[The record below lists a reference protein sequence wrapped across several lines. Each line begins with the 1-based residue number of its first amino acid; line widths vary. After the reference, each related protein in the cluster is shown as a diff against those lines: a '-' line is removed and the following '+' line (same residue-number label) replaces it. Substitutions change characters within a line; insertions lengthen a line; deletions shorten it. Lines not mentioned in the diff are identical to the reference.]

1 MDRITI
7 PSIRHRDHTT
17 EPPELLLLARRDYD
31 HPEARA
37 LLQALHAEQLT
48 RYGFADDPHDTDP
61 SDFRAP
67 GLFVIGYMDERP
79 VACGGCRPWDPLT
92 FEIKR
97 MYVSPD
103 HRGRGFGRLILQR
116 LEQQARTAGAR
127 RIILETGARN
137 AEALGLYAKAGY
149 HAIPTYAEAR
159 DPEVN
164 RAFAKTIS

>member
-1 MDRITI
+1 MTI
-7 PSIRHRDHTT
+7 SSVRHRHHPT
-17 EPPELLLLARRDYD
+17 EPPPLLLLARREYD

-61 SDFRAP
+61 SAFRPP
-67 GLFVIGYMDERP
+67 GLFLVGYVNERP
-79 VACGGCRPWDPLT
+79 VACGGCRAWDAFT
-92 FEIKR
+92 SEIKR

-116 LEQQARTAGAR
+116 LERHASTAGAH

-137 AEALGLYAKAGY
+137 AEALGLYAQAGY
-149 HAIPTYAEAR
+149 RPIPTYAEAR
-159 DPEVN
+159 DPDVN
-164 RAFAKTIS
+164 RAFAKII